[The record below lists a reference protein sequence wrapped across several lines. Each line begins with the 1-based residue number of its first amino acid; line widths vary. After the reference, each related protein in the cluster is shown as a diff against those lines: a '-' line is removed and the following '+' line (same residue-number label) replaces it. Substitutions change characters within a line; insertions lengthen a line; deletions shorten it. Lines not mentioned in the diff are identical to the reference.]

1 MIDEHDEYLHDV
13 GHREWLESFSFNFID
28 RKSTIFGCADINYTH
43 QNKSVAYTWF
53 LSVRGNA
60 CLYENAAQL
69 NDISKVKSINARGL
83 RYRIVKPL
91 KEFEIRLMGDSVSG
105 DFCFS
110 GVYPIYV
117 YPPGHFDGWNNPL
130 PRSIQ
135 LGDRYGQICSVTGNI
150 RLRQSRENEVREA
163 VTCFGER
170 EHSYGRILKDVAC
183 KSDLTIYFRDMSIKL
198 SYLEIDGVTVTGG
211 FISRRSGNIPVTA
224 VELELFSY
232 SHERGEFR
240 FASSEFSYRDAQDDV
255 DLVVSERIHQV
266 EMPLPKNLRGKFV
279 KFRSFSNFTII
290 GTNKRGIGMENHFIS
305 VERIE
310 KVNI

>member
-1 MIDEHDEYLHDV
+1 MIDEHDEYLHNGD
-13 GHREWLESFSFNFID
+13 HHEWLETFSFNFID
-28 RKSTIFGCADINYTH
+28 RKSTIFGCADIHYTH
-43 QNKSVAYTWF
+43 QNKRVDYTWF
-53 LSVRGNA
+53 LSVRGNT
-60 CLYENAAQL
+60 CLYENSAQL
-69 NDISKVKSINARGL
+69 NEIHQVKSITVRGL

-91 KEFEIRLMGDSVSG
+91 KEFEIQLKGDSVSG
-105 DFCFS
+105 DFFFS

-117 YPPGHFDGWNNPL
+117 YPPGHVDAWNNPL
-130 PRSIQ
+130 PKSIQ
-135 LGDRYGQICSVTGNI
+135 LGDRYDQICSVTGKI
-150 RLRQSRENEVREA
+150 RLKESRGNDIREEG
-163 VTCFGER
+163 TCFGER
-170 EHSYGRILKDVAC
+170 EHSYGRMIKGIAC

-211 FISRRSGNIPVTA
+211 FISRRSGNVPITA

-232 SHERGEFR
+232 SRERGGFN
-240 FASSEFSYRDAQDDV
+240 FASSEFSYRDAQDDM

-266 EMPLPKNLRGKFV
+266 DMPLPKNLRGKYV

-290 GTNKRGIGMENHFIS
+290 GTNKRGVGMENHFIS